1 MSNAPGQYTPD
12 EINHVFANLQP
23 HDVEQFYAVYQQ
35 WLRQHNIANLQA
47 YIETLRNQIAK
58 NNLLI
63 KQVQP
68 SSIALS
74 SLARLQSN
82 GVTDLDLLD
91 RMLDQG
97 EAWLDSAM
105 QHLDYCERF
114 DFIRGNY
121 TEWCEHAL
129 EGAYDWIDSMQKLDA
144 VDAVDAA
151 DTASND
157 KISTASTAASTPAA
171 PTSPQP
177 GELLNEATEEIFLQ
191 KLMSEEDLSLLDTA
205 QEIAVV
211 PSPAQEEAL
220 DTPTEV
226 VASSVSIEPVPLSA
240 QIEQQPATGEG
251 LHNASPAHHEQSS
264 AAEQAA
270 HTHAPAADSPPNI
283 DNIAGSTIIPSE
295 ALPAVTADQPE
306 AAPAEYV
313 PANTVD
319 TAETS
324 ATPHLP
330 LERAGTTEPKE
341 VEHETV
347 AAEIPSD
354 EVVVSPA
361 TPVLEEATAPLIPT
375 VTPSKGISD
384 VTTIPIIPAA
394 EASLSKNTEPAA
406 EQVHTIDDTPWQP
419 SPPEPDVT
427 SPSNQRAGQQGTQQT
442 SSPPS
447 PAAHSPRKR
456 NFLQLLFSIFF
467 RRKPGKYHH
476 QSKQKQ

>member
-1 MSNAPGQYTPD
+1 MSNVPGRYTPD

-35 WLRQHNIANLQA
+35 WLCQHNIANLQA
-47 YIETLRNQIAK
+47 QIETLRNQIAK

-68 SSIALS
+68 SSIALAT
-74 SLARLQSN
+74 LARLQSN
-82 GVTDLDLLD
+82 DVTDLDLLD
-91 RMLDQG
+91 RMLDRG

-105 QHLDYCERF
+105 QHLDYCEQF

-144 VDAVDAA
+144 VYAVDAA

-171 PTSPQP
+171 PTSLQP
-177 GELLNEATEEIFLQ
+177 GGLLNEATEEIFLQ

-211 PSPAQEEAL
+211 PSTAQEEAL

-226 VASSVSIEPVPLSA
+226 AASSVSIEPVPLSA
-240 QIEQQPATGEG
+240 QIEQQPATPAATPAAGEG
-251 LHNASPAHHEQSS
+251 LHDASPVHHEQSP

-283 DNIAGSTIIPSE
+283 DNISGSTIIPSE
-295 ALPAVTADQPE
+295 ALPAETADQPE
-306 AAPAEYV
+306 YA

-330 LERAGTTEPKE
+330 LERSGTTEPKE
-341 VEHETV
+341 VEHEAV
-347 AAEIPSD
+347 AAETPSD
-354 EVVVSPA
+354 EVVVSPD

-419 SPPEPDVT
+419 SP
-427 SPSNQRAGQQGTQQT
+427 
-442 SSPPS
+442 
-447 PAAHSPRKR
+447 AAQSPRKR

-467 RRKPGKYHH
+467 RRKPDK
-476 QSKQKQ
+476 